1 MGDVV
6 QLFKGPVARLY
17 KRSLEDQGFEV
28 LMMTVFDIAARR
40 GYRAARKIVKDL
52 GAAPNMPL
60 PKAWL
65 CVLRHLGPA
74 DLKEFLAPDEE
85 AKWQE
90 AVEVKVSEANQRE
103 LVPEA
108 MEEVLAQVLAES
120 RSSSAD
126 ANLRRWLRL
135 LQE

>member
-1 MGDVV
+1 VGDVV
-6 QLFKGPVARLY
+6 ELFKGPVARLY
-17 KRSLEDQGFEV
+17 RRSLEDQGFEV

-40 GYRAARKIVKDL
+40 GYRAARKIVTDL

-65 CVLRHLGPA
+65 CVLRHLGPT
-74 DLKEFLAPDEE
+74 DLKNFLAPDEE
-85 AKWQE
+85 ARWQE
-90 AVEVKVSEANQRE
+90 AVEAKVSEANERE
-103 LVPEA
+103 LAPEV

-120 RSSSAD
+120 RSSAAD

-135 LQE
+135 IEE

>member
-1 MGDVV
+1 MADVV
-6 QLFKGPVARLY
+6 ELFGGPVARLY

-28 LMMTVFDIAARR
+28 LMMTVFDIAARH
-40 GYRAARKIVKDL
+40 GYTIARSIVKDL

-65 CVLRHLGPA
+65 CILRHLQPA
-74 DLKEFLAPDEE
+74 DLKDFLAPDEE

-90 AVEVKVSEANQRE
+90 AVETKMDEVNVRE
-103 LVPEA
+103 LPS
-108 MEEVLAQVLAES
+108 EVVESLLAEVLAES
-120 RSSSAD
+120 RSSTAD